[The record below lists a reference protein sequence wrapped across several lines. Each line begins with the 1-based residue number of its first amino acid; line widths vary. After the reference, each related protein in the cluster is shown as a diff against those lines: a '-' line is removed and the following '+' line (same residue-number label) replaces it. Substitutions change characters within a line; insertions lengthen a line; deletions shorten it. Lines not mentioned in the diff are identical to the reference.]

1 MSKSA
6 VAKSV
11 LIALLGTMSS
21 VPMVLAAEPAVSAQR
36 IDVPAG
42 DLITALETLAR
53 QADVDLVYQNAQL
66 KGLATRGVQ
75 GNLSPR
81 DAVLKLLEGTPLQL
95 RTDPD
100 TGAIL
105 ITRPAASGKTSS
117 TDNGGGNVEEIIVTA
132 TKRTERLVDVPLSV
146 QAIGGRQLE
155 RIGAV
160 NFSDYARTI
169 AGISFQDS
177 GAGRSQI
184 FVRGVSTGGD
194 VDTGKESTVG
204 VYIDETPVT
213 EGSSQPDLKLYD
225 IERVEVLRGPQGTLY
240 GSGSMGGTLRLI
252 TKQPRFDKVE
262 GYVQGR
268 GTLIH
273 EGGAG
278 GSVDGMINVPLSD
291 KLALRVVG
299 YGIHE
304 AGFLDNGFSG
314 EKDIND
320 EDTWGMRAALRFRP
334 TDALDVTLTG
344 YHQQT
349 DIGAYYQVTDHHP
362 RLVIDQSAKEPFNDK
377 FSIGNLRVE
386 YDLGAAHLTSSTSYF
401 DRHRAFGNDI
411 DWFTEML
418 FGIPRANS
426 PLYYDMSA
434 FSEELRLT
442 STSDGP
448 FKWLVGL
455 FYLDRDEDAGQTIN
469 AIDVAVPSDPNA
481 NAFYSRTLVN
491 TKQLAGFVELGYELF
506 DGFTVTGGVRVSK
519 IDRDL
524 TAIKAGALI
533 GAYSSLSGDADET
546 PVTPKLNVSY
556 RLRDGALIYAQA
568 SQGFRVGGVNPG
580 LPNCGTCVV
589 QLGTTFDSDS
599 LWNYELGA
607 KLELLDRRLRLNAA
621 AFYIDWSDIQLNVS
635 REDGFNG
642 FLNAGDARS
651 RGVEL
656 EVSLSAGAGIEIGG
670 QLTYTDAELTRLRP
684 GVTGVGEPG
693 SSVPEVPEWSRSG
706 YVEWVHPVLGDAE
719 FRIRGDV
726 QYVGE
731 RKSNFS
737 DNRPMESYTLYNLSL
752 NLDMGDYTASLF
764 GKNLS
769 DERAQLRRQFYAG
782 VHDGT
787 PIEFNRYTVNIPR
800 TIGVALM
807 RRF

>member
-1 MSKSA
+1 MSRSA
-6 VAKSV
+6 VAQGV
-11 LIALLGTMSS
+11 LIALLAT
-21 VPMVLAAEPAVSAQR
+21 VPLGPLALAAEPTTSVQR
-36 IDVPAG
+36 IDVPPG
-42 DLITALETLAR
+42 DLLVALEILAT
-53 QADVDLVYQNAQL
+53 QADADLVYQDAQV
-66 KGLATRGVQ
+66 KGLVTRGAQ
-75 GNLSPR
+75 GNLSAR
-81 DAVLKLLEGTPLQL
+81 DAVLKLIEGTPLQL
-95 RTDPD
+95 RTDPG

-105 ITRPAASGKTSS
+105 ITRRAASATSS
-117 TDNGGGNVEEIIVTA
+117 TDAANGEVEEIIVTA
-132 TKRTERLVDVPLSV
+132 TKRAERLVDVPLSV

-160 NFSDYARTI
+160 NFSDYARTV

-252 TKQPRFDKVE
+252 TNQPRFEMVE
-262 GYVQGR
+262 GYVQGK
-268 GTLIH
+268 GSLVH

-278 GSVDGMINVPLSD
+278 GSVDAMINVPLTD
-291 KLALRVVG
+291 NLALRVVG
-299 YGIHE
+299 YGIRE
-304 AGFLDNGFSG
+304 DGFLDNGFSG
-314 EKDIND
+314 AEDIND
-320 EDTWGMRAALRFRP
+320 EETWGTRAALRYKP
-334 TDALDVTLTG
+334 TDALDITLTG

-349 DIGAYYQVTDHHP
+349 DIGAYYQVTDHYP
-362 RLVIDQSAKEPFNDK
+362 RLVIDQSAKENFDDK
-377 FSIGNLRVE
+377 FSIGNLRIE
-386 YDLGAAHLTSSTSYF
+386 YDLGPAQLTSSTSYF

-418 FGIPRANS
+418 LGIPRANS
-426 PLYYDMSA
+426 PLYYDVTA
-434 FSEELRLT
+434 FSEELRVT
-442 STSDGP
+442 STSEGP
-448 FKWLVGL
+448 LKWLVGL
-455 FYLDRDEDAGQTIN
+455 FYLDRDEDSGQSIN
-469 AIDVAVPSDPNA
+469 PVGVPPPSDLNA
-481 NAFYSRTLVN
+481 NVFYSRTLTS
-491 TKQLAGFVELGYELF
+491 TKQLAGFFELGYELF
-506 DGFTVTGGVRVSK
+506 DGFTVTGGARVSQ
-519 IDRDL
+519 IERDL

-546 PVTPKLNVSY
+546 PVTPKFNVSY
-556 RLRDGALIYAQA
+556 RLHDGALLYAQA

-580 LPNCGTCVV
+580 LPNCATCVV
-589 QLGTTFDSDS
+589 SLGTTFDSDS

-607 KLELLDRRLRLNAA
+607 KFELFERALRLNAA
-621 AFYIDWSDIQLNVS
+621 AFYIDWTDIQLNVS

-651 RGVEL
+651 RGGEL
-656 EVSLSAGAGIEIGG
+656 EFSLSAGAGVEIGG

-684 GVTGVGEPG
+684 GVTGAGTPG
-693 SSVPEVPEWSRSG
+693 SRVPEVPEWSRSG

-731 RKSNFS
+731 RKDNFS
-737 DNRPMESYTLYNLSL
+737 GNRPMDSYTLYNLSL
-752 NLDMGDYTASLF
+752 VLDIGNYTASLF

-769 DERAQLRRQFYAG
+769 DERAQLRRQYYAG
-782 VHDGT
+782 VHDGV
-787 PIEFNRYTVNIPR
+787 PVEFDRYTVNIPR